1 MEHSLHSKIKI
12 EFVLESVIRTD
23 DGVGAIIDTQGFE
36 SLEYVLTVSDAI
48 VGGGFTTVLEESDVV
63 TFGGE
68 ETAVSA
74 DETLGALPVIIATDT
89 DLVLR
94 VGVIGKKRFQRLSII
109 ENGTVTAGLVGV
121 NAILGHPKNAPTDEQ
136 AT

>member
-1 MEHSLHSKIKI
+1 MEHSLHSKIKVV
-12 EFVLESVIRTD
+12 FVLEAVVRTD
-23 DGVGAIIDTQGFE
+23 DGVGAIIDTAGFE
-36 SLEYVLTVSDAI
+36 SLEYVLSVADAI

-74 DETLGALPVIIATDT
+74 EETLGALPVIIATDT

-109 ENGTVTAGLVGV
+109 ENGTVTAGIVGV
-121 NAILGHPKNAPTDEQ
+121 NAILGHPKNAPTVEQ